1 MSVRAPGKIEKDGR
15 TGYGEYDVMD
25 E

>member
-1 MSVRAPGKIEKDGR
+1 MSVRAPGKIEKGGR
-15 TGYGEYDVMD
+15 TGYGGYDVMD